1 MAKTDKANKSGT
13 KVTKPKATTKT
24 APKSAPKTA
33 AKPKAAKT
41 ATKTPAKK
49 KDAKPVLKPV
59 PLPPLFPNRRPV
71 ALSGASASHDLSV
84 GALAPA
90 FALPADDGSTISL
103 KDLKGKK
110 IVLYFYPKDDTPGC
124 TTEAIDFSAL
134 KSKFDKA
141 GAVVIG
147 VSKDSVAKHGKF
159 RDKHNLTVRL
169 LSDEDGA
176 MLNAYGVWAE
186 KSLYG
191 RKFMGINR
199 TTFLIDGR
207 GVIARVWPKVKV
219 KGHAEEVLD
228 AVKAL

>member
-1 MAKTDKANKSGT
+1 MAKTDKAKKSGT
-13 KVTKPKATTKT
+13 KVTKPK
-24 APKSAPKTA
+24 SA
-33 AKPKAAKT
+33 AKPLAKTGAKAKPAAKST
-41 ATKTPAKK
+41 SATKSKVTKS
-49 KDAKPVLKPV
+49 KDTKPVLKPV

-71 ALSGASASHDLSV
+71 AMEGVSAAHDLSV

-90 FALPADDGSTISL
+90 FALPADDGTILSL
-103 KDLKGKK
+103 KELKGKK
-110 IVLYFYPKDDTPGC
+110 VVLYFYPKDDTPGC

-134 KSKFDKA
+134 KAKFDKA

-147 VSKDSVAKHGKF
+147 ISKDSVAKHGKF

-169 LSDEDGA
+169 LSDEDGV

-199 TTFLIDGR
+199 TTFLIDGQ

-219 KGHAEEVLD
+219 KGHAEDVLD